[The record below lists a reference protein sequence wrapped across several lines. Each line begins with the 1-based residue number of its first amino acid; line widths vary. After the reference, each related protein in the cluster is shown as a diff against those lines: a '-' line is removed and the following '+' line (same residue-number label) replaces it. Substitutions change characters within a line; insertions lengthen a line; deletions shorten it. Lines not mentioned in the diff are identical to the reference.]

1 MEDNKFAKGIFFD
14 KPRPNSPE
22 FVRGRLSIKKLEA
35 IAYLSALEPS
45 EAGFINFDLLKSKD
59 GTKLYFTLNDWK
71 PEKKMTD
78 KEADAIF
85 DGGASQLTKEDSPF

>member
-14 KPRPNSPE
+14 KPRENAPE

-59 GTKLYFTLNDWK
+59 GSKLYFTLNDWK
-71 PEKKMTD
+71 PEKKVTEEVA
-78 KEADAIF
+78 KEVFPEENINPADI
-85 DGGASQLTKEDSPF
+85 PF